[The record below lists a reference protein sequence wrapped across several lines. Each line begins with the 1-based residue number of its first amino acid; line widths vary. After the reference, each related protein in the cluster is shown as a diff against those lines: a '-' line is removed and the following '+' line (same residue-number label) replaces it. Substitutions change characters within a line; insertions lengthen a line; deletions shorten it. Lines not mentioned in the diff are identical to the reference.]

1 MLSVR
6 TATPEDAA
14 GVAGVHVRAWQA
26 AYRGLLPD
34 EYLDA
39 LRAED
44 RMARYRFDV
53 TEPDQPATIVAVDGE
68 VIYGF
73 ATTGP
78 ALDSSVPNAGIL
90 HALYVEPAVW
100 GRGVGRLLMAEARDR
115 LQRQGFLEGVLWV
128 LVGNQRA
135 QRFYRVDG
143 WLPDGSRRDQEVWGI
158 TVDEI
163 RYRRPLRG

>member
-1 MLSVR
+1 VLSVR
-6 TATPEDAA
+6 TAIPEDAA
-14 GVAGVHVRAWQA
+14 GVAGVHVRAWQT

-53 TEPDQPATIVAVDGE
+53 SDPDQPATIVAVDGG
-68 VIYGF
+68 VICGF

-78 ALDSSVPNAGIL
+78 AEDGSIPNAGML

-100 GRGVGRLLMAEARDR
+100 GRGVGRLLMAEARAR
-115 LQRQGFLEGVLWV
+115 LRRQGFLEGVLWV
-128 LVGNQRA
+128 LVGNERA

-163 RYRRPLRG
+163 RYRRPLR

>member
-1 MLSVR
+1 VLSVR

-14 GVAGVHVRAWQA
+14 DVAGVHVRAWQT

-53 TEPDQPATIVAVDGE
+53 TEPDQPATIVAVDGG
-68 VIYGF
+68 VICGF

-78 ALDSSVPNAGIL
+78 ASEGAVPNTGLL
-90 HALYVEPAVW
+90 HALYVEPVVW
-100 GRGVGRLLMAEARDR
+100 RRGVGRLLMAEARAR
-115 LQRQGFLEGVLWV
+115 LRGQGFREGVLWV
-128 LVGNQRA
+128 LVGNDRA
-135 QRFYRVDG
+135 QRFYRADG
-143 WLPDGSRRDQEVWGI
+143 WLPDGARRDQEVWGI

-163 RYRRPLRG
+163 RYRSPLR